1 MDILVNRNWGSNRM
15 FLESIKMSW
24 ENIIHNKLRSFLTM
38 LGIVIGVA
46 SIIALIT
53 IVQGATNSI
62 SDQVNSLGANKIM
75 VTAMGTPLKQGLSDE
90 DIQSIAKVSNI
101 EGLSP
106 TISGKTSVINN
117 GVVMEDVTVQ
127 GKNEVYFK
135 TDTSLLKSGRA
146 INILDVNNK
155 NQVAVIGDEIVQ
167 ELYYGVDPIGKEL
180 MLNGTTYTI
189 IGTLTTSSNFG
200 VSSNNDVIIIPYTTA
215 LRSLGVKSIS
225 SLDVYLVDTNQA
237 DETVTNIKNVLSAA
251 FNYDENAYTVFNMGD
266 MISTF
271 QSMMSMM
278 SLLLAGIAA
287 ISLVVGGI
295 GIMNMMLVSIT
306 ERTTEIG
313 LRKALGATP
322 GRIQLQF
329 IIESI
334 FLSIIGGLI
343 GLILGGLI
351 AYVAATLIGISF
363 FVSVSTISLAVSF
376 SAAVGIVFG
385 YMPARKASRLN
396 PIDALRSL

>member
-1 MDILVNRNWGSNRM
+1 ML
-15 FLESIKMSW
+15 LESIKMSW

-62 SDQVNSLGANKIM
+62 NDQVNSLGVNKIM
-75 VTAMGTPLKQGLSDE
+75 VTAMGTPLKQGLNDD
-90 DIQSIAKVSNI
+90 DIKSIAQVTNI
-101 EGLSP
+101 DGVSP
-106 TISGKTSVINN
+106 TISGRTNVVNDGN
-117 GVVMEDVTVQ
+117 VMENVTVQ
-127 GKNEVYFK
+127 GKNEVYFNA
-135 TDTSLLKSGRA
+135 DSNLLKSGRS
-146 INILDVNNK
+146 INILDINSK
-155 NQVAVIGDEIVQ
+155 NQVAVIGNDIVQ
-167 ELYYGVDPIGKEL
+167 ELFYGVNPVGKEL
-180 MLNGTTYTI
+180 MINGTTYTI
-189 IGTLTTSSNFG
+189 IGTLATSSAFG
-200 VSSNNDVIIIPYTTA
+200 MTSNNNAVIIPYTTA
-215 LRSLGVKSIS
+215 LRSLGIKSIS
-225 SLDVYLVDTNQA
+225 SLDVYLVDTNLA
-237 DETVTNIKNVLSAA
+237 DETVANIKGVLNAS
-251 FNYDENAYTVFNMGD
+251 FNYNEDAYTVFNMGD
-266 MISTF
+266 MIHSF
-271 QSMMSMM
+271 QTMMSMM

-322 GRIQLQF
+322 NRIQLQF

-334 FLSIIGGLI
+334 FLSIIGGLM
-343 GLILGGLI
+343 GLILGSLI
-351 AYVAATLIGISF
+351 AYVAATLIGIGFSITT
-363 FVSVSTISLAVSF
+363 STISLAVGF
-376 SAAVGIVFG
+376 SAAVGIIFG

>member
-1 MDILVNRNWGSNRM
+1 ML
-15 FLESIKMSW
+15 LESIKMSW

-62 SDQVNSLGANKIM
+62 SEQVSALGVNKII
-75 VTAMGTPLKQGLSDE
+75 VTVMGTPLKSGLTDE
-90 DIQSIAKVSNI
+90 DIKAIAQVENI
-101 EGLSP
+101 SGLSP
-106 TISGKTSVINN
+106 TISGKTSVISNAK
-117 GVVMEDVTVQ
+117 VMDDITVQ

-135 TDTSLLKSGRA
+135 MDTSLMKSGRA
-146 INILDVNNK
+146 INILDINSK
-155 NQVAVIGDEIVQ
+155 NQVAVIGSDIAN
-167 ELYYGVDPIGKEL
+167 ELFYGTDPIGKEL
-180 MLNGTTYTI
+180 MINGTTYRI
-189 IGTLTTSSNFG
+189 IGTLAASNSFG
-200 VSSNNDVIIIPYTTA
+200 MNSNNDVVIIPYTTA

-225 SLDVYLVDTNQA
+225 NLDVYLTDTNKA
-237 DETVTNIKNVLSAA
+237 DETVANIRAVMDSA
-251 FNYDENAYTVFNMGD
+251 FNYKDDAYTVFNMGN

-271 QSMMSMM
+271 QTMMNMM

-313 LRKALGATP
+313 LRKAMGATP
-322 GRIQLQF
+322 GKIQLQF

-343 GLILGGLI
+343 GLVLGSLI
-351 AYVAATLIGISF
+351 AYVAAKLIGIGFSI
-363 FVSVSTISLAVSF
+363 SASTITLAVGF
-376 SAAVGIVFG
+376 SAAIGIIFG

-396 PIDALRSL
+396 PIDALRSI